1 MLAGMNPEQKSA
13 ILTQIAEG
21 SSARAACRDNG
32 VTWGRFNEAV
42 QDDAEFAGHYAR
54 ATRIRADAQL
64 EEIHEIADAPLEAG
78 QVTSSGVQIATTMD
92 QRRLQ
97 IDTRKWSMAR
107 MHVRKYGDKL
117 ALGGADDLPP
127 VKAAIDVTK
136 LSTDAMAQILAAV
149 GDAASETDAERPAG
163 D

>member
-1 MLAGMNPEQKSA
+1 MTPEQKTAVLS
-13 ILTQIAEG
+13 LIAEG

-32 VTWGRFNEAV
+32 ITWGRFNEAV
-42 QDDAEFAGHYAR
+42 QDDPEFAGQYAR
-54 ATRIRADAQL
+54 ATKIRADGQL
-64 EEIHEIADAPLEAG
+64 EEIHEIADAPLEDG
-78 QVTSSGVQIATTMD
+78 QTTSSGVQIASTLD

-107 MHVRKYGDKL
+107 MNARKYGEKL

-136 LSTDAMAQILAAV
+136 LSTDAMAEILAAM
-149 GDAASETDAERPAG
+149 GNAAPETDTGRSDG